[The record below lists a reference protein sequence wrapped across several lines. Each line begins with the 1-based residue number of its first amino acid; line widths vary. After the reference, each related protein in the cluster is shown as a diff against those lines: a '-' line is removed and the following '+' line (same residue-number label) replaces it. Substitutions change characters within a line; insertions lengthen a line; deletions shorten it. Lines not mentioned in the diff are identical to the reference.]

1 MKIRLAGYAPE
12 SVVDGPGIRFV
23 LFAQGCEHAC
33 PGCHNPQTHD
43 REGGDLVDLAEIF
56 ERIKKAKLIR
66 GVTFS
71 GGEPFLQAAPLAQL
85 ARQIKA
91 LGLGLVTY
99 SGYRFEELYAMA
111 ARDKNIRDLLAA
123 SDILVDGK
131 YVAEKRDISLAFRGS
146 TNQRLIDVPRSLL
159 AGQAVM
165 WDHEADQADFQVL
178 A

>member
-43 REGGDLVDLAEIF
+43 KEGGDLVDLAEIF
-56 ERIKKAKLIR
+56 DRIKKAKLIR

-71 GGEPFLQAAPLAQL
+71 GGEPYLQAAPLAQL
-85 ARQIKA
+85 ARQVKA

-99 SGYRFEELYAMA
+99 SGYTFEQLQTIA
-111 ARDKNIRDLLAA
+111 ARDKNVRDLLAA

-131 YVAEKRDISLAFRGS
+131 FMAAQRDTSLAFRGS
-146 TNQRLIDVPRSLL
+146 ANQRLIDVPRSLL
-159 AGQAVM
+159 AGQAVL
-165 WDHEADQADFQVL
+165 WEELETGEKLFA
-178 A
+178 

>member
-1 MKIRLAGYAPE
+1 MKIRLAGYSPE

-43 REGGDLVDLAEIF
+43 KEGGDLVDLAEIF

-71 GGEPFLQAAPLAQL
+71 GGEPYLQAAPLAQL
-85 ARQIKA
+85 ARQVKA

-99 SGYRFEELYAMA
+99 SGYTFEQLYALA
-111 ARDKNIRDLLAA
+111 ARDKNVKDLLAA

-131 YVAEKRDISLAFRGS
+131 YMAGQRDISLAFRGS
-146 TNQRLIDVPRSLL
+146 ANQRLIDVPRSLL
-159 AGQAVM
+159 AGQAVE
-165 WDHEADQADFQVL
+165 WDELDTGDKLFA
-178 A
+178 